1 VTEVSGARA
10 PQTIYVALLDEG
22 VAVWRPVQG
31 IELASLKFRIAVDQ
45 PYERSFERWEF
56 EPGTLVECEPREL
69 SGEACTVAVRRC
81 GEGASER

>member
-56 EPGTLVECEPREL
+56 EPGTLVECEPRAERR
-69 SGEACTVAVRRC
+69 SVHSRRAPVRR
-81 GEGASER
+81 RR